1 MNADILSGAASRL
14 VASLAESVGSGA
26 RLFEA
31 TLKSKTPRNRVKT
44 RRYTTSIHRKGELQA
59 VAGVIFPSGS
69 RFRSEGTVTRSIV
82 DRVYE
87 SDGQKILDHIA
98 SQMVAAI
105 DQQSLKT
112 IEIGKG

>member
-69 RFRSEGTVTRSIV
+69 RFRSEGTKTRSIV
-82 DRVYE
+82 DAVYRA
-87 SDGQKILDHIA
+87 DGQKILDHIA
-98 SQMVAAI
+98 SQMMLAVE
-105 DQQSLKT
+105 QQPLNI
-112 IEIGKG
+112 IEIRKG